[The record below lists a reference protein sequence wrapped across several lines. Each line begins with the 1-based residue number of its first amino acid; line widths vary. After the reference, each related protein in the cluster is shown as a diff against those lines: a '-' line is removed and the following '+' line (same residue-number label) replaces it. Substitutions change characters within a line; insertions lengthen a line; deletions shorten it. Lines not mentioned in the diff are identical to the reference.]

1 MSVISTRGMTTL
13 NNGKPN
19 TDLLHSVRTG
29 QWIGDCFVYTNSTNR
44 LNYLVGDQTYTIS
57 HFDQPYYVLGYL
69 TRDGRVYVCDK
80 DVAVTSFALSVS
92 VIEYQTLVLRG
103 DLEAATEMLSQGEIP
118 ESEKNKIARFLEGQG
133 YKEEALEVATD
144 SEHRFDLALGLGQLG
159 IALELARE
167 ADVEHKWKTVG
178 DAALSG
184 WDLKLAEE
192 CFRNGK
198 DLGSLLLLYTS
209 ACNGEGLRWLA
220 QAAGEAGQW
229 NVAFTCLWQAG
240 DVDGALD
247 VLLKT
252 GREAEAVLFAQTYKP
267 SRAVGVVG
275 AWKRS
280 LGKSGKGK
288 VERLI
293 GVPGEDED
301 MFPEWEKWLK
311 LESEGGGH
319 GDLID
324 VGVPEEKEAG
334 EVEGAEEEEEEEEE
348 VEGEEEV
355 AAEEEEAEA

>member
-1 MSVISTRGMTTL
+1 M
-13 NNGKPN
+13 
-19 TDLLHSVRTG
+19 
-29 QWIGDCFVYTNSTNR
+29 
-44 LNYLVGDQTYTIS
+44 
-57 HFDQPYYVLGYL
+57 
-69 TRDGRVYVCDK
+69 YVCDK

-144 SEHRFDLALGLGQLG
+144 SEHRFELALGLGQLQ

-178 DAALSG
+178 DAALTG
-184 WDLKLAEE
+184 WDMKLAEE

-209 ACNGEGLRWLA
+209 SCDSEGLKWLA
-220 QAAGEAGQW
+220 KTAGEAGQW

-240 DVDGALD
+240 DVDAALD

-252 GREAEAVLFAQTYKP
+252 GREAEAVLFAQTYRPARCKEI
-267 SRAVGVVG
+267 VGE
-275 AWKRS
+275 WKKS
-280 LGKSGKGK
+280 LSKAGKGK

-293 GVPGEDED
+293 GVPGEDEE
-301 MFPEWEKWLK
+301 MFPEWEEWLK
-311 LESEGGGH
+311 LEKDGGSH
-319 GDLID
+319 EDLID
-324 VGVPEEKEAG
+324 VGEGEAQPAAEQEAEAEAEGDEEDAEGEEEDEA
-334 EVEGAEEEEEEEEE
+334 EAEEEEKK
-348 VEGEEEV
+348 
-355 AAEEEEAEA
+355 A